1 MDDRKDEK
9 PQTGRNQ
16 DLREVSRVWG
26 PMEAELAKTFLE
38 SHGISCLIRG
48 RTVPFVYPFT
58 VDCLAEFKVF
68 VEAKDFE
75 AARALLA
82 SRPEPADDSSLEE
95 PE

>member
-26 PMEAELAKTFLE
+26 PMEAELTKTFLE
-38 SHGISCLIRG
+38 SNGISCLIRG

-58 VDCLAEFKVF
+58 VDGLAEFKIF
-68 VEAKDFE
+68 VEARDFE

-82 SRPEPADDSSLEE
+82 SRPEPSDDPASEDQD
-95 PE
+95 

>member
-1 MDDRKDEK
+1 MDEKKDEK
-9 PQTGRNQ
+9 TDSERNQ
-16 DLREVSRVWG
+16 DLREVSRIWG
-26 PMEAELAKTFLE
+26 PMEAELIKNFLE

-58 VDCLAEFKVF
+58 VDGLAEFKVF